1 MLSDVVETTT
11 ELKFDKWVDRLI
23 IDKLDLKNTVSSQLD
38 KSKKRILN
46 KIALP
51 YKLNKNDNF
60 KRVEFPNL
68 ELNAGAGLV
77 SSVSDLLLFDK
88 AFDNNEIITKKNKET
103 VLKPFELKD
112 KSISPYGYGWFIQK
126 YNGYTLV
133 WHYGLQPNA
142 YSGLY
147 LKVLEKDLTLVILA
161 NSENLSKPFDLK
173 KGNVLNSKFA
183 KVFLNEFLND

>member
-1 MLSDVVETTT
+1 MDE
-11 ELKFDKWVDRLI
+11 
-23 IDKLDLKNTVSSQLD
+23 
-38 KSKKRILN
+38 
-46 KIALP
+46 IALP
-51 YKLNKNDNF
+51 YKINKNGNF
-60 KRVEFPNL
+60 KRVQFPNL

-88 AFDNNEIITKKNKET
+88 AFDNNEIISKKSKET
-103 VLKPFELKD
+103 VLKPFEFEDNNL
-112 KSISPYGYGWFIQK
+112 SPYGYGWFIQK

-161 NSENLSKPFDLK
+161 NSENLSKPFNLK

-183 KVFLNEFLND
+183 KVFLNEFLDE